1 MKKINIYKQINKLM
15 IIKFMKQNKNLKKKK
30 LILILKIDKFKEI
43 YLINYILK
51 KKNKLIQTIK

>member
-1 MKKINIYKQINKLM
+1 
-15 IIKFMKQNKNLKKKK
+15 MKQNKNLKKKK

>member
-15 IIKFMKQNKNLKKKK
+15 IIKLMKQNINLKKKK

>member
-15 IIKFMKQNKNLKKKK
+15 IIKFMKQNINLKKKK

>member
-1 MKKINIYKQINKLM
+1 MKKINSYKQINKLM

>member
-1 MKKINIYKQINKLM
+1 MKKINIYKQINKLI
-15 IIKFMKQNKNLKKKK
+15 IIKFMKQNINLKKKK

>member
-1 MKKINIYKQINKLM
+1 M

>member
-1 MKKINIYKQINKLM
+1 M
-15 IIKFMKQNKNLKKKK
+15 IIKFMKQNINLKKKK